1 MSAEQHNKYL
11 AWSHLGYGALSA
23 LYMTFMMGFMIFVL
37 GREPNGPPAG
47 VMIFMLLFFCAIFAA
62 MIIPSVIAGYGL
74 LKHRRWA
81 KTATIIAAVLCA
93 SSVPFGTG
101 ACVYSFWFLFSEQGK
116 AFFEQQK
123 YALPPRRQEWAQISV
138 QNQPSPTYVPPS
150 TPPDWR

>member
-1 MSAEQHNKYL
+1 LTPEQHNKYL
-11 AWSHLGYGALSA
+11 AWSHLGYGALTA
-23 LYMTFMMGFMIFVL
+23 LYMISMMAFMILML
-37 GREPNGPPAG
+37 GRDPNGPPFG
-47 VMIFMLLFFCAIFAA
+47 VMIFMLLFFSAIFAA

-101 ACVYSFWFLFSEQGK
+101 ACVYSFWFLFSDQGK
-116 AFFEQQK
+116 QFFEQHK
-123 YALPPRRQEWAQISV
+123 YGLPPRRQEWAQINV
-138 QNQPSPTYVPPS
+138 HNQPSPTYVPPS